1 MGRRIFCLCLCVL
14 LLCSVLPMRI
24 VSAEEPEQKREDAL
38 PEDARDSQGAEKAN
52 DDASGSAEPIGSS
65 EANAVVGTSGDG
77 IADETPSGGNADRPD
92 ADGVQGEDNADAS
105 GAPGEALGTE
115 PPEEP
120 TKEPDTQASDPNMSD
135 PLPDAA
141 PIDEQPNDTVS
152 APVPDE
158 PSGEDFPNGESL
170 SEEANAE
177 ASDAAEKEENTMVS
191 DAGMNAAAEISDVG
205 DESVSEESDDAAK
218 SVKSAPTLR
227 SAGYSAPHVESGT
240 VFSRV
245 SPDAV
250 SDGAIVI
257 FAGEYDGNY
266 YVMGSET
273 DGKGLK
279 PLSAPSL
286 ANGGSFTYT
295 DEPVAFFT
303 VEKSGNT
310 FRFLNAQDIYLLY
323 FFNLSNYLKL
333 QSISENSTSES
344 NAWIWGNG
352 YFSAS
357 VQDNPNN
364 PQKIALKT
372 RFYAVGITNS
382 DAGTVYLYTVS
393 SAAAPAAYTV
403 TFDANGGDGAPSAIE
418 VPEDE
423 DCTIPDDVPVREG
436 YTFLGWAESA
446 DAATV
451 VYQPGDTYTGHAS
464 VTLYAV
470 WQENVPE
477 PTGPEAVF
485 IGNTLVLDG
494 TIGINFYVNVNGD
507 PTGVTAALSDG
518 SITKTYTVADAEY
531 VEQYAGYRIPFR
543 YIPAAEIDKKV
554 TLRMYDANGNELS
567 LKDENGYAVEAS
579 RCSYS
584 VADWGINMRHKETET
599 EATRQF
605 AAALLNYGTYADA
618 YFHNVELKANYLL
631 EDMNEYVDRAQ
642 FDPVI
647 PADAAEVGYLGAT
660 LLLQNDTAIRLYFS
674 KSIKIPDADS
684 GKYTVG
690 HNDKGY
696 YVEKPNIGATKLGH
710 KYTFTIQYN
719 EKTYSFQYAALSY
732 ANDRIRYGDDGI
744 RNLCKALYAYY
755 ETACAYF
762 AELQN

>member
-1 MGRRIFCLCLCVL
+1 MGRRFFCLCLCVL

-92 ADGVQGEDNADAS
+92 ADGVLGEDDADAS

-120 TKEPDTQASDPNMSD
+120 TKEPDIQAGENTSD

-141 PIDEQPNDTVS
+141 PIDEQPSDTVS

-158 PSGEDFPNGESL
+158 PSGKDFSGDMATNDKSAQEDADADENADQSTATDANAVEEIG
-170 SEEANAE
+170 SEEPEDSADSVNAVR
-177 ASDAAEKEENTMVS
+177 A
-191 DAGMNAAAEISDVG
+191 
-205 DESVSEESDDAAK
+205 
-218 SVKSAPTLR
+218 LR
-227 SAGYSAPHVESGT
+227 SAGVVNVAENTEFSPVSLSALQDGDIVVCIGKCNGSDYIMSVVPIGKGFQACDAPARNELGKFVYAGGDYAFFRVIISSNNFVLFQTNDGYLTCECTTSQRLSLVSEPTESEAQNYKWTINNNTLTTLIGVEIFT
-240 VFSRV
+240 VKPQLTSRYGIVFMPYLGNGSSIQFYKAGAVV
-245 SPDAV
+245 SPA
-250 SDGAIVI
+250 
-257 FAGEYDGNY
+257 
-266 YVMGSET
+266 T
-273 DGKGLK
+273 
-279 PLSAPSL
+279 
-286 ANGGSFTYT
+286 
-295 DEPVAFFT
+295 
-303 VEKSGNT
+303 
-310 FRFLNAQDIYLLY
+310 
-323 FFNLSNYLKL
+323 
-333 QSISENSTSES
+333 
-344 NAWIWGNG
+344 
-352 YFSAS
+352 
-357 VQDNPNN
+357 
-364 PQKIALKT
+364 
-372 RFYAVGITNS
+372 
-382 DAGTVYLYTVS
+382 
-393 SAAAPAAYTV
+393 YTV
-403 TFDANGGDGAPSAIE
+403 TFDANGGNGAPSAIE

-423 DCTIPDDVPVREG
+423 DCTIPNDVPVREG
-436 YTFLGWAESA
+436 FTFLGWAESA
-446 DAATV
+446 DAATAA
-451 VYQPGDTYTGHAS
+451 YQPGDTYTGRTS

-507 PTGVTAALSDG
+507 PTGVTAVLSDG

-531 VEQYAGYRIPFR
+531 VKQYAGYRIPFR

-696 YVEKPNIGATKLGH
+696 YVEKPNIGATKLSH
-710 KYTFTIQYN
+710 KYTFTILYN
-719 EKTYSFQYAALSY
+719 DKTYSFQYAALSY

>member
-1 MGRRIFCLCLCVL
+1 MGRRFFCLCLCVL

-38 PEDARDSQGAEKAN
+38 PEDARDSQGAEKA
-52 DDASGSAEPIGSS
+52 DDETSGSAEPIGSS

-77 IADETPSGGNADRPD
+77 IADETPSGGNADRPE
-92 ADGVQGEDNADAS
+92 ADGVQGEDDADAS
-105 GAPGEALGTE
+105 GAAGETLGTE
-115 PPEEP
+115 QSEDP

-158 PSGEDFPNGESL
+158 PSGKDFSGDMATNDKSAQKDADADENADQSTATDANAVEEIG
-170 SEEANAE
+170 SEEPEDSADSVNAVP
-177 ASDAAEKEENTMVS
+177 A
-191 DAGMNAAAEISDVG
+191 
-205 DESVSEESDDAAK
+205 
-218 SVKSAPTLR
+218 LR
-227 SAGYSAPHVESGT
+227 SAGVVNVAENTEFSPVSLSALQDGDIVVFFDQYEST
-240 VFSRV
+240 
-245 SPDAV
+245 DY
-250 SDGAIVI
+250 I
-257 FAGEYDGNY
+257 
-266 YVMGSET
+266 MGFEAA
-273 DGKGLK
+273 GKGLRAIK
-279 PLSAPSL
+279 APERNEQGKFVYLEGDYTFFRVEKPAENVLCFHSQHGYLTFLFENNAQKLSLIPVPSVSDTQNYRWTVNGGGIFTAPLSAEDTFYIIL
-286 ANGGSFTYT
+286 KYT
-295 DEPVAFFT
+295 S
-303 VEKSGNT
+303 KSGIV
-310 FRFLNAQDIYLLY
+310 FMPYL
-323 FFNLSNYLKL
+323 
-333 QSISENSTSES
+333 
-344 NAWIWGNG
+344 GNG
-352 YFSAS
+352 SS
-357 VQDNPNN
+357 IQ
-364 PQKIALKT
+364 
-372 RFYAVGITNS
+372 FYKAGAV
-382 DAGTVYLYTVS
+382 VS
-393 SAAAPAAYTV
+393 PATYTV
-403 TFDANGGDGAPSAIE
+403 TFDANGGSGAPSAIE
-418 VPEDE
+418 VPEDD

-446 DAATV
+446 DAATAA
-451 VYQPGDTYTGHAS
+451 YQPGDTYTGRVS

-470 WQENVPE
+470 WQENVLE

-618 YFHNVELKANYLL
+618 YFHQTGLNPSYLL
-631 EDMNEYVDRAQ
+631 SDMDDYMDRAQ

-647 PADAAEVGYLGAT
+647 PSNAAEVGYLGAT

-674 KSIKIPDADS
+674 KSIKIPDVDS